1 MIAFSLSMK
10 YLKDEAVKTI
20 REVTGDQFYSAK
32 DFQWV
37 LTVPA
42 IWTAAAKQFMREAAY
57 KVRRERFLFTFLAL
71 MTGVRGRNPSP
82 NDFKHLKLW
91 SQYLML
97 PH

>member
-1 MIAFSLSMK
+1 MK

-20 REVTGDQFYSAK
+20 QEVTQDQFYSAK

-57 KVRRERFLFTFLAL
+57 KVSWTRIFFTIKVQDGERVWNSVPY
-71 MTGVRGRNPSP
+71 GIRNL
-82 NDFKHLKLW
+82 NT
-91 SQYLML
+91 
-97 PH
+97 